1 MTDFATY
8 LRAVR
13 EGHNLTAVELAR
25 RSELSKGY
33 IHALEH
39 GKSDPSLTTLIKLAH
54 VFGMPLAAFVAPL
67 DVQAEREDVLPFEEY
82 EA

>member
-1 MTDFATY
+1 MTDFAAY

-13 EGHNLTAVELAR
+13 EGHNMTAIELAR
-25 RSELSKGY
+25 RSALSKGY

-39 GKSDPSLTTLIKLAH
+39 GKSDPSLTTLIKLAR

-67 DVQAEREDVLPFEEY
+67 DVQEPDVAVLPFEEY
-82 EA
+82 DA